1 MNKQYLLGWLMVTAE
16 DGRNTN
22 CFKHGWHLFLK
33 KLFCKKASGR
43 TGFGETEEEED
54 FPWENPYVH
63 KLRIILEQVLPRYQ
77 ISYREF
83 RPLLIDTDTPPE
95 SLLDEDQVEVL
106 LEQISEDLN
115 FLRIVTDRP
124 AYFAGYI
131 QRMYEDDGL
140 VVQLCPKGEDFSAD
154 TNDGL
159 DSEERLSA
167 SNAFVNMEEK
177 LSDVNVVL
185 DMEQQGECPL
195 KQLREDMLYIP
206 LYKRRWCPV
215 ENMGNLDISIP
226 IGYNTVIVKGVL

>member
-1 MNKQYLLGWLMVTAE
+1 MRGAE
-16 DGRNTN
+16 DGKSVN
-22 CFKHGWHLFLK
+22 CLK
-33 KLFCKKASGR
+33 KWWFLLLGKFFRKKESVR
-43 TGFGETEEEED
+43 TGSEEIEEEEEY
-54 FPWENPYVH
+54 PRENPYVH
-63 KLRIILEQVLPRYQ
+63 KLRMILEQVLPNYQ

-124 AYFAGYI
+124 AYFADYI
-131 QRMYEDDGL
+131 QRMYEDSGL
-140 VVQLCPKGEDFSAD
+140 VVQVCPKGEDFSAD
-154 TNDGL
+154 VNADL
-159 DSEERLSA
+159 DSEERLSVSSA
-167 SNAFVNMEEK
+167 LVNMEEK

-185 DMEQQGECPL
+185 DMEQKGECPM
-195 KQLREDMLYIP
+195 KQLREDVLYIP
-206 LYKRRWCPV
+206 LYKRQWRPV

>member
-1 MNKQYLLGWLMVTAE
+1 MGAAE
-16 DGRNTN
+16 GRRGTN
-22 CFKHGWHLFLK
+22 CFKHGWHLFLE

-63 KLRIILEQVLPRYQ
+63 KLRMILEQVLSRYHL
-77 ISYREF
+77 SYREF

-124 AYFAGYI
+124 AYFADYI

-140 VVQLCPKGEDFSAD
+140 VVQVCPKGEDILA
-154 TNDGL
+154 
-159 DSEERLSA
+159 
-167 SNAFVNMEEK
+167 
-177 LSDVNVVL
+177 DVNVVL
-185 DMEQQGECPL
+185 DMEQQGECPI
-195 KQLREDMLYIP
+195 KKLREDMLYIP
-206 LYKRRWCPV
+206 LYKRQWRPV

>member
-1 MNKQYLLGWLMVTAE
+1 MRMIF
-16 DGRNTN
+16 R
-22 CFKHGWHLFLK
+22 
-33 KLFCKKASGR
+33 KKASAR
-43 TGFGETEEEED
+43 TGFVVLEEEEEY
-54 FPWENPYVH
+54 PRENPYVH
-63 KLRIILEQVLPRYQ
+63 KLRMILEQVLARYQ

-95 SLLDEDQVEVL
+95 SLLDEDQVEAL

-124 AYFAGYI
+124 AYFADYI

-140 VVQLCPKGEDFSAD
+140 VVQVCPKGEDFSA
-154 TNDGL
+154 
-159 DSEERLSA
+159 
-167 SNAFVNMEEK
+167 
-177 LSDVNVVL
+177 DVNVVL

-195 KQLREDMLYIP
+195 KQLREEVLYIP
-206 LYKRRWCPV
+206 LYKRQWRPV

>member
-1 MNKQYLLGWLMVTAE
+1 MKGAE
-16 DGRNTN
+16 GRKSVN
-22 CFKHGWHLFLK
+22 CFKKWRHFWGMIFH
-33 KLFCKKASGR
+33 KKASAR
-43 TGFGETEEEED
+43 TGSEEMEEEEGY
-54 FPWENPYVH
+54 PRENPYVH
-63 KLRIILEQVLPRYQ
+63 KLRMILEQVLPRYHL
-77 ISYREF
+77 SYREF

-106 LEQISEDLN
+106 LEQLSEDLN

-124 AYFAGYI
+124 AYFADYI

-140 VVQLCPKGEDFSAD
+140 VVQVCPKGEDFSAD
-154 TNDGL
+154 VNGDL
-159 DSEERLSA
+159 DMEERLSA
-167 SNAFVNMEEK
+167 SNAIVNMEEK

-185 DMEQQGECPL
+185 DMEQHGECPI

-206 LYKRRWCPV
+206 LYKRQWRPV